1 MSKYFQGIY
10 NKDNEIQGSQHD
22 IKEFLDMDN
31 DTAPWEAL
39 EKRRLSKEHAESME
53 GDLTLDEL
61 TEALFKHMNPL
72 SSPGIDGFTVA
83 YLKVFWNSM
92 KYVVKDML
100 NSIQTDR
107 LSQTLRS
114 AIVKLLRKGDK
125 NPLEISSYRPIS
137 LLSIFYKLASC
148 CITRR
153 IKLVV
158 ESLIGMQQ
166 KAYIESNNIG
176 SCILNILNLM
186 ENMNKKNFEFDF
198 ASRFPKG
205 I

>member
-1 MSKYFQGIY
+1 
-10 NKDNEIQGSQHD
+10 
-22 IKEFLDMDN
+22 MDN
-31 DTAPWEAL
+31 DTAPWKAL
-39 EKRRLSKEHAESME
+39 EKRKLSKELADSME
-53 GDLTLDEL
+53 GDLTLNEL

-83 YLKVFWNSM
+83 YLRVFWNSM
-92 KYVVKDML
+92 KYVVRDTL
-100 NSIQTDR
+100 NSIQTEG

-114 AIVKLLRKGDK
+114 AIIKLLRKGDK
-125 NPLEISSYRPIS
+125 NPLEIGNYRPIS

-153 IKLVV
+153 IKPAV

-186 ENMNKKNFEFDF
+186 ENVNKRKLLSLILLMDF
-198 ASRFPKG
+198 QKAFLHPKHHETLRFQ
-205 I
+205 